1 MQRIVKLK
9 ENGYADKDSFEYVLD
24 VLEVAGDFTANT
36 IPLFYVFK
44 NLLDNVFFYL
54 HLLKNTTIAQRA
66 AFMKE
71 IIVIYGDSNV
81 GKTTVINEIYD
92 DLVKN
97 GASIKN
103 AKSQQ
108 GGNPKDFD
116 AELNYNGKNIALM
129 SMGDIVGRVTDIV
142 LKYKL
147 SDVLITAYNT
157 RHATFSH
164 EWLKNAQKITVVRKS
179 AATNSDNSS
188 VLQQVIAL
196 I

>member
-1 MQRIVKLK
+1 
-9 ENGYADKDSFEYVLD
+9 
-24 VLEVAGDFTANT
+24 
-36 IPLFYVFK
+36 
-44 NLLDNVFFYL
+44 
-54 HLLKNTTIAQRA
+54 
-66 AFMKE
+66 MKE

-92 DLVKN
+92 NLVKN
-97 GASIKN
+97 RASIKN
-103 AKSQQ
+103 VKSQQ

-142 LKYKL
+142 RKYKL

-157 RHATFSH
+157 RHATLSH

>member
-1 MQRIVKLK
+1 MCWTCSKLQATSPRTRFHFSTFSK
-9 ENGYADKDSFEYVLD
+9 IYLTMFFL
-24 VLEVAGDFTANT
+24 FTFAKKYYNSS
-36 IPLFYVFK
+36 K
-44 NLLDNVFFYL
+44 G
-54 HLLKNTTIAQRA
+54 

-142 LKYKL
+142 RKYKL
-147 SDVLITAYNT
+147 SDLLITAYNT